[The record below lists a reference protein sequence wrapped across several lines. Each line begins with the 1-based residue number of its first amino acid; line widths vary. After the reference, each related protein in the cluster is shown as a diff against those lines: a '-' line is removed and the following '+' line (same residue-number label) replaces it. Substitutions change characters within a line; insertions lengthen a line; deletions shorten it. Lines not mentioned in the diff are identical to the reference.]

1 MEQVSLLI
9 ATVLLPSCSAIDMKW
24 TPNGEAPAPYSA
36 NARAK
41 MGMDP
46 AAMAGQA
53 QGAPLTPPGA
63 GLPFTIGA
71 LVRRR
76 SSSPSPEMS
85 GSTVHMTMVS
95 HSLRSQ
101 VMVYFA
107 NNWKV
112 MIALQEMIMVLLRP
126 FLKAMDARKVAQERH
141 SQQVAQAAARRA
153 RAERLTKKRVG
164 DDDDD
169 E

>member
-1 MEQVSLLI
+1 MELLLL
-9 ATVLLPSCSAIDMKW
+9 ATTLLLPSCSALDVKW
-24 TPNGEAPAPYSA
+24 TPNGEAPAPYST

-53 QGAPLTPPGA
+53 AGAPLTPPGA

-71 LVRRR
+71 L
-76 SSSPSPEMS
+76 
-85 GSTVHMTMVS
+85 
-95 HSLRSQ
+95 

-126 FLKAMDARKVAQERH
+126 FLKAMDARKEAQEQL
-141 SQQVAQAAARRA
+141 SQKAAQAAARRA
-153 RAERLTKKRVG
+153 RAERLTKKQAAG
-164 DDDDD
+164 DEEDDQ
-169 E
+169 

>member
-1 MEQVSLLI
+1 
-9 ATVLLPSCSAIDMKW
+9 
-24 TPNGEAPAPYSA
+24 
-36 NARAK
+36 
-41 MGMDP
+41 
-46 AAMAGQA
+46 
-53 QGAPLTPPGA
+53 
-63 GLPFTIGA
+63 
-71 LVRRR
+71 
-76 SSSPSPEMS
+76 
-85 GSTVHMTMVS
+85 
-95 HSLRSQ
+95 
-101 VMVYFA
+101 MVYFA